1 MLDLKIMKKN
11 NLINLLKIKNIFLS
25 FFLTITFVLISNY
38 IFNFITKYKYKKYI
52 SVLAWAGSF
61 DPEVIRNFEEK
72 TGIKVFLT
80 YFSSNE
86 ELISK
91 MSFEGGKG
99 IDIVVPS
106 DYAISVLSKM
116 KLIKPLNQKNI
127 ESFDNI
133 YEDLLKSVKKEN
145 KLYGIP
151 IEWSVYG
158 LVMEAS
164 LYQSFESD
172 DDIAHSFF
180 IGKNENRSFRICMAG
195 DMSSAINLAFMYY
208 RHYFKNHDVN
218 DRQSLFTI
226 IYEILKKQKNSVII
240 YSDTPSVDLFASNSI
255 DIACIQSDRYLKIVK
270 TCPNL
275 IFISPTYGSLRV
287 NEYIA
292 ISEKTDKI
300 EESYQFINYI
310 LDTKTMAKN
319 IKQFCFFPTRKDFNE
334 NLENKKKVDDLM
346 KHIFEIKTEI
356 SKTKEILNNYEL
368 ISLWIKLKSN

>member
-1 MLDLKIMKKN
+1 MKKN

-61 DPEVIRNFEEK
+61 DTEVIRNFEKK

-145 KLYGIP
+145 NLYGMP

-158 LVMEAS
+158 LVMEES
-164 LYQSFESD
+164 LYKSFKSD

-195 DMSSAINLAFMYY
+195 DMSSAVNLAFMYY

-226 IYEILKKQKNSVII
+226 IYEILKKQKDSVII
-240 YSDTPSVDLFASNSI
+240 YSDTPSVDLFSSNSI

-310 LDTKTMAKN
+310 LETKTMAKN